1 VIHLS
6 NIQEFLSWA
15 GTASPGDR
23 ACYFTGTCMAD
34 EAELLSRAG
43 DKSLFQL
50 KKMLCSCYDTG
61 HVYLTQRRRVER
73 NEQGWPLYDY
83 LVTRS
88 SKVTAWL

>member
-1 VIHLS
+1 MINLS
-6 NIQEFLSWA
+6 NIQDFLSWA

-34 EAELLSRAG
+34 EAER

-50 KKMLCSCYDTG
+50 KKMLCSCYESG
-61 HVYLTQRRRVER
+61 HVYLTQRRRAEP
-73 NEQGWPLYDY
+73 NEKGWTLYDY

-88 SKVTAWL
+88 SKVTAWF